1 MAANV
6 QKTFFNTNINI
17 PNNSFIRQF
26 LRYARKYGFPFKV
39 TVFTGIIIL
48 CVVVLV
54 LQISRGQ
61 PLSQQAS
68 LAVVGGYYHGGC
80 GGKKK
85 SRKVLLNVWSK
96 VTKINPSI
104 LRLGFK

>member
-1 MAANV
+1 MKSL
-6 QKTFFNTNINI
+6 QKLQFTGQGNESHSRYINI

-39 TVFTGIIIL
+39 TVFTGIIVL

-68 LAVVGGYYHGGC
+68 LAVGVVIIMAGVVGRKRA
-80 GGKKK
+80 GK
-85 SRKVLLNVWSK
+85 SY
-96 VTKINPSI
+96 
-104 LRLGFK
+104 

>member
-1 MAANV
+1 MKSL
-6 QKTFFNTNINI
+6 QKLQFTGQGNESHSRYINI

-68 LAVVGGYYHGGC
+68 LAAGVVIIIAGVVGRKRA
-80 GGKKK
+80 GK
-85 SRKVLLNVWSK
+85 SY
-96 VTKINPSI
+96 
-104 LRLGFK
+104 

>member
-1 MAANV
+1 MKSL
-6 QKTFFNTNINI
+6 QKLQFTGQGNESHSRYINI

-68 LAVVGGYYHGGC
+68 LAVGVVIIMAGVMERKRA
-80 GGKKK
+80 GK
-85 SRKVLLNVWSK
+85 SY
-96 VTKINPSI
+96 
-104 LRLGFK
+104 

>member
-1 MAANV
+1 
-6 QKTFFNTNINI
+6 
-17 PNNSFIRQF
+17 
-26 LRYARKYGFPFKV
+26 V

-68 LAVVGGYYHGGC
+68 LAVGVVIIMAGVVERKRA
-80 GGKKK
+80 GK
-85 SRKVLLNVWSK
+85 SY
-96 VTKINPSI
+96 
-104 LRLGFK
+104 

>member
-1 MAANV
+1 MKSL
-6 QKTFFNTNINI
+6 QKLQFTGQGNESHSRYINI

-68 LAVVGGYYHGGC
+68 LAVGVVIIMAGVVERKRA
-80 GGKKK
+80 GK
-85 SRKVLLNVWSK
+85 SY
-96 VTKINPSI
+96 
-104 LRLGFK
+104 